1 MATRTK
7 GPKAAAGTPARAAA
21 QAPGP
26 LVSAAWLRENLDEPG
41 LRIIHVSPDRRVYN
55 RRHIPRAVL
64 SDLHRELALRGT
76 APETGDAEREWLVP
90 DRTEME
96 AVLRRWGIG
105 EGDRIVLYDDVGKNR
120 HAVRGYWL
128 LRLYRYPRELLH
140 VLDGGIDAWIA
151 AGGEVTT
158 DRPEPD
164 LADALRKPAALGE
177 ADPALIAT
185 YGEMLGWSAEAAEP
199 GGPASVLDVRTPGE
213 FVGTDLRAR
222 RGGHIPGARQR
233 AWDDLLTDDGR
244 VRPVEEILAILRSG
258 GVEPSEVRGTYCQ
271 GCVRASFVW
280 FALHELGGLESV
292 KPYGGSWE
300 EWGNLPD
307 SPVETTA

>member
-1 MATRTK
+1 MATRSRA
-7 GPKAAAGTPARAAA
+7 PKAAPRTAARAAR

-26 LVSAAWLRENLDEPG
+26 LVSAAWLRENLGAAG
-41 LRIIHVSPDRRVYN
+41 LRVIHVSPDRRVYN

-90 DRTEME
+90 SRAEME
-96 AVLRRWGIG
+96 GVLRRWGVG
-105 EGDRIVLYDDVGKNR
+105 EGDRVVLYDDVGKNR

-128 LRLYRYPRELLH
+128 LRLYRYPPDLLH
-140 VLDGGIDAWIA
+140 VLDGGMDAWTA
-151 AGGEVTT
+151 EGGDVTT

-164 LADALRKPAALGE
+164 LADALRKPATLQD
-177 ADPALIAT
+177 ADPALVGT
-185 YGEMLGWSAEAAEP
+185 YEEMLEWSKEATRV
-199 GGPASVLDVRTPGE
+199 GGPARLLDVRTPGE

-258 GVEPSEVRGTYCQ
+258 GVEPSDVRGTYCQ

-280 FALHELGGLESV
+280 FALHELGGFENV

-300 EWGNLPD
+300 EWGNRSD
-307 SPVETTA
+307 SPVDTTA